1 MCHTLMQT
9 SAQRQAYLNVLPRRS
24 LCSTK
29 IANFLVKSKGFYEKM
44 SLEGRNSLLLQF
56 FNLAFP
62 QRLQFLLLRC
72 QEIFGITE
80 NVIFS
85 SFIVCIILKVTSN
98 GNARFCKSRFIA
110 NAIPHST
117 FLGVQILTKLTS
129 HVSMQVVYDNSP
141 NKRNGK
147 SVISKRKHLHYPSGK
162 PRYTSPVPSSLHL
175 LMLRPSLSSSASNL
189 ASKT

>member
-9 SAQRQAYLNVLPRRS
+9 SAQRQAYLNVLPRCS
-24 LCSTK
+24 LSFTK
-29 IANFLVKSKGFYEKM
+29 IANFLVQSKEFYEKN
-44 SLEGRNSLLLQF
+44 LWKVEISLLLQF
-56 FNLAFP
+56 FHLAFP

-85 SFIVCIILKVTSN
+85 SFIVSIILKVTSN
-98 GNARFCKSRFIA
+98 GNASFGKSRFIA

-117 FLGVQILTKLTS
+117 FLRVQILTKLTS
-129 HVSMQVVYDNSP
+129 HVCMQIIYDNSP

-147 SVISKRKHLHYPSGK
+147 SVISKRKHLHYPF
-162 PRYTSPVPSSLHL
+162 R
-175 LMLRPSLSSSASNL
+175 
-189 ASKT
+189 

>member
-9 SAQRQAYLNVLPRRS
+9 SAQRQAYLNVLPRCS

-29 IANFLVKSKGFYEKM
+29 IMQTESREASWLAVFAEVQLMFYKDSKFFGKIQWILPKN
-44 SLEGRNSLLLQF
+44 SLEGRISLFLQF
-56 FNLAFP
+56 FHLAFP

-85 SFIVCIILKVTSN
+85 SFIVSIILKVTSN

-129 HVSMQVVYDNSP
+129 HVSMQIIYDNSS

-147 SVISKRKHLHYPSGK
+147 SVISKRKHLHYPF
-162 PRYTSPVPSSLHL
+162 R
-175 LMLRPSLSSSASNL
+175 
-189 ASKT
+189 